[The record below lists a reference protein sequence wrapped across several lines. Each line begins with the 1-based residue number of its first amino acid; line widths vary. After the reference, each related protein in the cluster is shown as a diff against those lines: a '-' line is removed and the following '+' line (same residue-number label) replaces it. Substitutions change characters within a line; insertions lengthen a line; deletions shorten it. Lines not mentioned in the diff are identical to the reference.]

1 MITATPGIT
10 QRVDPANWRQHRFG
24 LPLDRWDGLNGRLVW
39 ITGAGTGFGQAMA
52 IALAAAGARVVIT
65 GRRLEKLNDT
75 CALATTFDIPQSR
88 IIPLVADVTAPEEV
102 ERAAHTVIDRFGAPY
117 GLVNNAALSQ
127 RPAGRWPLEMMSV
140 EQWNAQITTN
150 LTGPWLVAR
159 AIASAMAAAGVMR
172 ILFITSEAGW
182 ASTPG
187 VGAYNVSKAALNS
200 LSASLACELSAH
212 YPDADVQVNA
222 LIPGEARTEM
232 NRGSEESP
240 FTIASMAL
248 TLLSH
253 PPGGPNGRFFHR
265 DGRHFSFAYAP
276 AHDHSLF

>member
-1 MITATPGIT
+1 MISATSGIT
-10 QRVDPANWRQHRFG
+10 QRLDPADWRRHRFG
-24 LPLDRWDGLNGRLVW
+24 LPPDRWDGLNRRVVW
-39 ITGAGTGFGQAMA
+39 ITGGGTGFGQAMA
-52 IALAAAGARVVIT
+52 IALAAAGARVIIT

-75 CALATTFDIPQSR
+75 RTLAASLDVPTGDLT
-88 IIPLVADVTAPEEV
+88 PLAADVTNPEEV
-102 ERAAHTVIDRFGAPY
+102 DRAAREVLERFGPPH

-127 RPAGRWPLEMMSV
+127 RPAGPWPLGMMTP

-150 LTGPWLVAR
+150 LTGPWLLSR
-159 AIASAMAAAGVMR
+159 AVGPAMAEAGTVR

-200 LSASLACELSAH
+200 LSASWASELSAR
-212 YPDADVQVNA
+212 YPAADVQVNA

-232 NRGSEESP
+232 NRGSQESP
-240 FTIASMAL
+240 FTIACMAL

-253 PPGGPNGRFFHR
+253 PVGGPNGRFFHR
-265 DGRHFSFAYAP
+265 DGRHFAFAYAS
-276 AHDHSLF
+276 AHDQSLL